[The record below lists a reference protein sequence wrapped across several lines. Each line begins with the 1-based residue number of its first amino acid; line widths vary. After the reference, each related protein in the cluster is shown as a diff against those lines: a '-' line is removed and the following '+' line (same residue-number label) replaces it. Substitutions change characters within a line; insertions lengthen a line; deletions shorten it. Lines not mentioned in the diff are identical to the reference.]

1 MAMTHLPRL
10 RLLSTTRLRSLS
22 YRSPHVLRV
31 ALSLRLAVLPMRRCA
46 IAFAGSD
53 GVLAMM
59 GGVMR
64 RIAMVVVV
72 VIAART
78 GGAETG
84 VGSVAAVLVEVD
96 EGVGARDPVGVG
108 GLYVVLGAAGA
119 GGASRWR
126 WWRRRVWH

>member
-1 MAMTHLPRL
+1 MTPLPRL

-22 YRSPHVLRV
+22 CRSPHVLRV
-31 ALSLRLAVLPMRRCA
+31 ALSLRLALLPMRRCA
-46 IAFAGSD
+46 IAFAGLD

-59 GGVMR
+59 SGVMR

-78 GGAETG
+78 GGAEAG
-84 VGSVAAVLVEVD
+84 VGSVAAVLADVA
-96 EGVGARDPVGVG
+96 EGVGARGPVGVG

-119 GGASRWR
+119 GGASCWR